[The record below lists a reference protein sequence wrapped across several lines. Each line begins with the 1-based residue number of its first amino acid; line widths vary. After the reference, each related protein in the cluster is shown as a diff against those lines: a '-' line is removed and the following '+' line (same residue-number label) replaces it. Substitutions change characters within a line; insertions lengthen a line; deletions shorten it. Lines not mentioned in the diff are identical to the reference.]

1 MLPKKI
7 EMDEFRLNV
16 VKDFMIPRS
25 DIPKDYPHRKFFED
39 LQSKWFFQGLAKSDF
54 PKPKDGIDFTMAL
67 QHLQVVQ
74 QSFDSKHEHK
84 QECVAYLMSLW
95 FQGPETVVTAKN
107 NKKKNK

>member
-7 EMDEFRLNV
+7 EMDEHRLNV
-16 VKDFMIPRS
+16 VEDFMIRHK
-25 DIPKDYPHRKFFED
+25 DIPRDYPHRKFFED
-39 LQSKWFFQGLAKSDF
+39 LQLTWFFEGLSRSAF

-84 QECVAYLMSLW
+84 KECVAYLMSLW
-95 FQGPETVVTAKN
+95 FQGPETVVTP
-107 NKKKNK
+107 KK